1 MLPASAL
8 ALPPPHTHTCK
19 HARQHAL
26 PRPALPCSWLPR
38 ELLEEMGCAKL
49 VADVDIREA
58 AAQGL
63 HARPLT
69 TAAIQAHLMAL
80 GLDPEFTTHSQV
92 RIHVLVRIPVP

>member
-1 MLPASAL
+1 
-8 ALPPPHTHTCK
+8 
-19 HARQHAL
+19 
-26 PRPALPCSWLPR
+26 
-38 ELLEEMGCAKL
+38 MGCGKL

-92 RIHVLVRIPVP
+92 RGNSLSLVKTSIKP